1 MEKLNHMQNE
11 TMLMNGRQVTFQRS
25 SGKGSP
31 LILLIHGNSLSSRIY
46 AKQLSSPLGAKHAV
60 VAVDLPGHGG
70 SFRDS
75 AGASAYGIEYF
86 REFLCDF
93 IHQLDYDRIILVGN
107 SVGGNFVLQC
117 APKVTGLMGI
127 AIIGTQPLFRPL
139 DIPAAYPGNPDILGA
154 YFRSEIDPA
163 MLDQVFRTAFHDPD
177 HIPAMV
183 YEDFK
188 SSDPALRPA
197 ILQSAVVDSKFTDEK
212 EILENL
218 DVPVAVFYGRS
229 DRLTN
234 HHFIEQLNIPRLW
247 RGAPV
252 IIEGAGHYAQWEAA
266 ESWNQ
271 RFEDFIAHCEGI

>member
-1 MEKLNHMQNE
+1 MDNQQNVQQE
-11 TMLMNGRQVTFQRS
+11 RMMVQGNEVFFRRS
-25 SGKGSP
+25 SGKESP
-31 LILLIHGNSLSSRIY
+31 MIVMIHGNSSSSRIY
-46 AKQLSSPLGAKHAV
+46 AKQLGGPLGRKYTL

-86 REFLCDF
+86 GEFVSQF
-93 IHQLDYDRIILVGN
+93 IHHLDYKRIIMVGN
-107 SVGGNFVLQC
+107 SVGGNVVLQC

-127 AIIGTQPLFRPL
+127 ATIGTQPLFRPL
-139 DIPAAYPGNPDILGA
+139 DIPAAYPGDPDILGA

-234 HHFIEQLNIPRLW
+234 HHFIDPLNIPRLW
-247 RGAPV
+247 RGVPV

-266 ESWNQ
+266 ESWN
-271 RFEDFIAHCEGI
+271 RHFDAFIAHCLNG